1 MRERPITP
9 RRPVPGGLSPHGVC
23 PPGRREG
30 LVTRLAA
37 DDAVRPGGSL
47 PAGRRSGRAT
57 MKVTVLGAGSW
68 GTTVASLLCR
78 RDHEVLLWARNPEVA
93 GEVSDQHTNV
103 EYLPDAQLPRQLRGT
118 ADLEEAA
125 RHAEL
130 LVVGVP
136 TGAFRDT
143 LQRVRPHLAP
153 WIPVISL
160 SKGLERE
167 THLRMTEVVKQVLP
181 GRPAAA
187 LTGPNLAKEIM
198 AGQAAA
204 SVIATEDLAVA
215 AALQR
220 VVRRGMF
227 RVYTHHDV
235 VGCEIGGALKN
246 VVAIATGM
254 AEGLGVGDN
263 TRAAVMSRGLAELT
277 TLAVAM
283 GGEAPTLA
291 GLAGM
296 GDLVATCMSPHSR
309 NRHVGEQLGLGRWLE
324 EILGE
329 MRMVAEGVKT
339 VATVVELADEYGMSM
354 PIARTIH
361 DLVSGKMKAADAYPR
376 MPRADPAR
384 HDAHPGR
391 AGAGLSGGSWAR
403 AGARPASPARSPTGA
418 GAAA

>member
-1 MRERPITP
+1 MR
-9 RRPVPGGLSPHGVC
+9 
-23 PPGRREG
+23 
-30 LVTRLAA
+30 
-37 DDAVRPGGSL
+37 
-47 PAGRRSGRAT
+47 
-57 MKVTVLGAGSW
+57 VTVLGAGSW
-68 GTTVASLLCR
+68 GTTVAALMCR

-93 GEVSDQHTNV
+93 AEVDGQRSN
-103 EYLPDAQLPRQLRGT
+103 EAYLPGVRLPARLGAT
-118 ADLEEAA
+118 ADLEKAA

-136 TGAFRDT
+136 TGAFRGT
-143 LQRVRPHLAP
+143 LELVRPHLAP
-153 WIPVISL
+153 WFPVVSL
-160 SKGLERE
+160 SKGLERD
-167 THLRMTEVVKQVLP
+167 THLRMTQVIKEVLP

-187 LTGPNLAKEIM
+187 LSGPNLAKEII

-220 VVRRGMF
+220 EVHRGMF

-246 VVAIATGM
+246 VIAIATGM

-283 GGEAPTLA
+283 GGEPTTLA

-296 GDLVATCMSPHSR
+296 GDLVATCMSPQSR
-309 NRHVGEQLGLGRWLE
+309 NRHVGEQLGRGRPLE
-324 EILGE
+324 EVLGE

-339 VATVVELADEYGMSM
+339 ASTVVQLADEHGLSM
-354 PIARTIH
+354 PIARTI
-361 DLVSGKMKAADAYPR
+361 DDVVNGRIRAADAYR
-376 MPRADPAR
+376 GLTRAVPAR
-384 HDAHPGR
+384 HESQPG
-391 AGAGLSGGSWAR
+391 
-403 AGARPASPARSPTGA
+403 
-418 GAAA
+418 

>member
-1 MRERPITP
+1 
-9 RRPVPGGLSPHGVC
+9 
-23 PPGRREG
+23 
-30 LVTRLAA
+30 
-37 DDAVRPGGSL
+37 
-47 PAGRRSGRAT
+47 

-68 GTTVASLLCR
+68 GTTVAALLCR
-78 RDHEVLLWARNPEVA
+78 RDHEVLLWARNPDVAAEVNEQRSNRA
-93 GEVSDQHTNV
+93 
-103 EYLPDAQLPRQLRGT
+103 YLPDARLPARLRAT
-118 ADLEEAA
+118 ADLEQAS
-125 RHAEL
+125 RHADL

-136 TGAFRDT
+136 TGAFRKT
-143 LQRVRPHLAP
+143 LEQVRPHLAP
-153 WIPVISL
+153 WLPVVSL
-160 SKGLERE
+160 SKGLERD
-167 THLRMTEVVKQVLP
+167 THLRMTEVIKDVLP

-204 SVIATEDLAVA
+204 SVIATDDLSVA
-215 AALQR
+215 TALQR

-296 GDLVATCMSPHSR
+296 GDLMATCMSPQSR
-309 NRHVGEQLGLGRWLE
+309 NRHVGEQLGLGRSLDE
-324 EILGE
+324 VLGE

-339 VATVVELADEYGMSM
+339 VSTVVELADQHGLEM

-361 DLVSGKMKAADAYPR
+361 DVVSGKLKAADAYR
-376 MPRADPAR
+376 GLLRAVPAR
-384 HDAHPGR
+384 HEADPG
-391 AGAGLSGGSWAR
+391 
-403 AGARPASPARSPTGA
+403 
-418 GAAA
+418 